1 MGCPGWVMGLCVFI
15 NALMIMWLG
24 WQMDKLSTLLS
35 VDEYMQPLI
44 VIWREILVVIAIIF
58 VVAACIFAA
67 DADDNDGGA
76 CDCCANCHC
85 WFYGCASVDDCF
97 IHNDE
102 SERRRERREMELAAA
117 AERRISGDS
126 AGVAESGEV
135 VAGAAGA
142 GVAAGAIAA

>member
-1 MGCPGWVMGLCVFI
+1 MGIVMWC
-15 NALMIMWLG
+15 
-24 WQMDKLSTLLS
+24 
-35 VDEYMQPLI
+35 
-44 VIWREILVVIAIIF
+44 EILVVIALIF

-102 SERRRERREMELAAA
+102 AERRRAQRQEELAAA
-117 AERRISGDS
+117 ADRRLADS

-135 VAGAAGA
+135 AAGAAVAGA
-142 GVAAGAIAA
+142 GVAAGATAAVVAQAPVSLKMTL